1 LGEAG
6 CGPGV
11 EREVIEN
18 FSKGLVTSRGTA
30 KEQEQGQGQEQS
42 SDKDRDKDSTGE
54 SYMYGK
60 QSYRMGSQGKKRSR
74 EEGES
79 AVADEFALFQA
90 FQSSENDKCLYIPVP
105 IRYKAH
111 RDSIILNGHS
121 EKESEGAGRGASAV
135 TGRRGGKKG
144 GSSAHTETED
154 KATATGTATG
164 TATATG
170 KADSRSCA
178 LLKRGFRAFGK
189 VVGHFI
195 LRKIASAGRD
205 KVCSSSSRSSSSCRV
220 GMIVMK

>member
-30 KEQEQGQGQEQS
+30 KGQGQGQGQS
-42 SDKDRDKDSTGE
+42 SDARTTKDKDKDKDSTGE

-74 EEGES
+74 EEGEGEI

-111 RDSIILNGHS
+111 RDLSILSGHP
-121 EKESEGAGRGASAV
+121 ENAGGSAGTGAV
-135 TGRRGGKKG
+135 TGRRGEKKG
-144 GSSAHTETED
+144 VSSAHTDTED
-154 KATATGTATG
+154 RATAT
-164 TATATG
+164 
-170 KADSRSCA
+170 DLRSCP

-205 KVCSSSSRSSSSCRV
+205 TVCSSSSSSSRSSSSRA
-220 GMIVMK
+220 GMIVIK